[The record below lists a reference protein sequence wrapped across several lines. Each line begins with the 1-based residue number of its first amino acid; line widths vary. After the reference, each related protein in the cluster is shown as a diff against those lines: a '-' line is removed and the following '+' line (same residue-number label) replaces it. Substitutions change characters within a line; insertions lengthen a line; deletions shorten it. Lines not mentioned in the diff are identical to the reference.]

1 MQPTHRAAG
10 RPATMRPFIPNPTTP
25 GGRKPVELITDRA
38 KRYRAN
44 QTPPPGPRR
53 CAYCG
58 AKPAIDIDHV
68 DGNEANAN
76 PTNLVYACRSCNTRK
91 GVVFRNAGKGKLTR
105 QFNPAAAAA
114 GARSLGQWIQAVLA
128 VRGEASTM
136 SLPAAVQLIQATPA
150 TRRSQFASEIWKRRK
165 ERGTDRR
172 ASEVP
177 F

>member
-1 MQPTHRAAG
+1 
-10 RPATMRPFIPNPTTP
+10 MRPFVPNPTRP

-44 QTPPPGPRR
+44 RTPPPGPRQ

-58 AKPAIDIDHV
+58 ARNARDIDHI
-68 DGNEANAN
+68 DGDEANSSPA
-76 PTNLVYACRSCNTRK
+76 NLVYACRSCNTRK
-91 GVVFRNAGKGKLTR
+91 GMAFRNAGQGKLTR
-105 QFNPAAAAA
+105 QFNPGKPSA

-128 VRGEASTM
+128 IRGEASTM
-136 SLPAAVQLIQATPA
+136 SLPAAVELIQATPPA
-150 TRRSQFASEIWKRRK
+150 RRSQFAAEIWQRRK